1 MRNTPAEWPWA
12 VSTMIISALAAT
24 SASRRSYI
32 SLDTPTAAPT
42 NKRPLASF
50 AELGYFVAF
59 SISLIVISPFK
70 LPSLSTNGNFSMRC
84 SLKIAFASSRDVPSG
99 AVTRE
104 SFVMQSPIWRV
115 KSVSKRISR
124 FVMIPTS
131 LPCSVIGTPE
141 ILYLRINSSASER
154 RF

>member
-1 MRNTPAEWPWA
+1 
-12 VSTMIISALAAT
+12 MITSAFADT
-24 SASRRSYI
+24 SASRRSYK

-42 NKRPLASF
+42 NRRPLPSL
-50 AELGYFVAF
+50 AEFGYFVAF
-59 SISLIVISPFK
+59 SISFIVINPFK
-70 LPSLSTNGNFSMRC
+70 FPSSSTRGNFSMRC

-141 ILYLRINSSASER
+141 ILYFSIISAASDSK
-154 RF
+154 F